1 MKLSTLQRLFLWRT
15 YEANASSPP
24 LHPEKVGARNGRL
37 ARSAYVVH
45 RNFYILIIFTALL
58 LAGCNLEAEPIPPTP
73 TPLQPATGSFSTP
86 APLPTNAPIVS
97 ATATATSAAPV
108 GCVVNTSLPRYV
120 VRAGDT
126 LSDIAFRANTTV
138 QNLVTMNCLASPD
151 QIFSGQTLYVPQL
164 IDAPSARFM
173 VVLPNDNGVNGLRFG
188 CNDSAV
194 PYNSGLELTGITQ
207 TDIQTSLTAMFTTTN
222 IPAPY
227 MTALPSGLTVNSV
240 SVSGDLATV
249 VLSGNILSSGTCA
262 DARIQGQLLL
272 TIFSYSG
279 IQRALI
285 TLNGQNLR
293 KVFDTSGLIGDNDP
307 YLASQWMP

>member
-1 MKLSTLQRLFLWRT
+1 MIF
-15 YEANASSPP
+15 
-24 LHPEKVGARNGRL
+24 RNGFFTSPLNPLSKMEKGVRGMRFKNL
-37 ARSAYVVH
+37 G
-45 RNFYILIIFTALL
+45 ILILLTVFL
-58 LAGCNLEAEPIPPTP
+58 LAGCNLEAEAPLATP
-73 TPLQPATGSFSTP
+73 TQLQPAVGSFSTP
-86 APLPTNAPIVS
+86 APLPSNAPIIS

-108 GCVVNTSLPRYV
+108 GCVVNSSLPTYV
-120 VRAGDT
+120 VKVGDT
-126 LSDIAFRANTTV
+126 LSDIAFRSNTTI
-138 QNLVTMNCLASPD
+138 QNLVTINCLSSPD

-207 TDIQTSLTAMFTTTN
+207 SDIQTSLTAMFTTTN
-222 IPAPY
+222 IPTPY
-227 MTALPSGLTVNSV
+227 ITALPTGLTVNSV
-240 SVSGDLATV
+240 SVSGDLATI
-249 VLSGNILSSGTCA
+249 VLSGSILASGTCA

-293 KVFDTSGLIGDNDP
+293 KLFDNSGLVGDADA